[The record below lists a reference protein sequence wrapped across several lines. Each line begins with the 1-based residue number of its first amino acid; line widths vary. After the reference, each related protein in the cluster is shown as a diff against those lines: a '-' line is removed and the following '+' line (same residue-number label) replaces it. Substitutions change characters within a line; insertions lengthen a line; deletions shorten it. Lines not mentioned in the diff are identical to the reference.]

1 MNFKKDRYLKLA
13 NEKKEMLRIYS
24 NKGVNK
30 YINNLYF
37 LSVKSYF
44 FNLVGQ
50 KNIDFSEKI
59 KIISDVVLDIQS
71 DCLKQLEPS
80 VFSKVEKI
88 YYKLICKNNKY
99 LIFIYCSLINLLFKI
114 TNKTRF

>member
-1 MNFKKDRYLKLA
+1 MS
-13 NEKKEMLRIYS
+13 I
-24 NKGVNK
+24 
-30 YINNLYF
+30 
-37 LSVKSYF
+37 KSYF

-80 VFSKVEKI
+80 VFSKVEKSTI
-88 YYKLICKNNKY
+88 
-99 LIFIYCSLINLLFKI
+99 SLYVKQ
-114 TNKTRF
+114 

>member
-37 LSVKSYF
+37 
-44 FNLVGQ
+44 
-50 KNIDFSEKI
+50 
-59 KIISDVVLDIQS
+59 
-71 DCLKQLEPS
+71 
-80 VFSKVEKI
+80 
-88 YYKLICKNNKY
+88 
-99 LIFIYCSLINLLFKI
+99 
-114 TNKTRF
+114 